1 MKTIDLFFNSFF
13 TVLNL
18 VCAFAWILTFANSI
32 DMAGSF
38 LNWCN
43 INGPMAGAGIAI
55 FAFVLAV
62 LVCSAVGCI
71 MGTKHILTASNK

>member
-1 MKTIDLFFNSFF
+1 
-13 TVLNL
+13 
-18 VCAFAWILTFANSI
+18 
-32 DMAGSF
+32 
-38 LNWCN
+38 
-43 INGPMAGAGIAI
+43 MAGAGIAI